1 MSWLRKRKQIT
12 YDEKPYPVTKPYAS
26 PLGGRRKRVPS
37 KAIKRY
43 YIPLSVVEA
52 TNKLFR
58 KFGALHTEGYA
69 WWAGYINYDDEAQ
82 VCTTFY
88 PNITTLPGRVYLDRA
103 ILSAMHS
110 RLIGSDQILLVELH
124 THPPGAGGQ
133 NHVDANNAACFYPGF
148 MTIVV
153 PDFAAP
159 KFYDLRDSYVY
170 TYERDGFWRE
180 LEREEIAHR
189 FIIEETVIEVKLS

>member
-1 MSWLRKRKQIT
+1 MKWLWKKKHIT
-12 YDEKPYPVTKPYAS
+12 YNEKPYPVTKPYVSS
-26 PLGGRRKRVPS
+26 PGSRRKRVPS
-37 KAIKRY
+37 KNIERY

-58 KFGALHTEGYA
+58 KFGALNTEGYA
-69 WWAGYINYDDEAQ
+69 WWAGYINCDDEAQ
-82 VCTTFY
+82 VCTALY
-88 PNITTLPGRVYLDRA
+88 PNVTTLPGYVYLDRA
-103 ILSAMHS
+103 MISAMNR
-110 RLIGSDQILLVELH
+110 RLIESDQILLVELH

-133 NHVDANNAACFYPGF
+133 NHVDASNAACFYPGF

-170 TYERDGFWRE
+170 TYEWDGIWRK
-180 LEREEIAHR
+180 LEREEIVRR
-189 FIIEETVIEVKLS
+189 FIIEETLSEVKD